1 MTIALPVF
9 PDNGLL
15 THSSVQTWKVCPR
28 KYFYRYR
35 LGVRTPPGE
44 ALRIGTAFHLGCE
57 LWGQPDMAQ
66 RLANL
71 YYLQEDFEWAQLEMA
86 IVSAMV
92 LAWGQ
97 RYQGDQVIKIL
108 AREISF
114 ELPIINPSTGRQN
127 ATYRQAGKIDAIG
140 ELPDGR
146 ICLVERK
153 TIGESLEP
161 GSDYW
166 KRLFL
171 DSQISRY
178 VLAAR
183 ALGYPVETVAYDVV
197 RKPLIR
203 PKNISKAEATRAV
216 ADGRYFDYKI
226 TGPLPERETPVLFAA
241 RLHADMT
248 ARPEFYFAR
257 KEIARLETDLLE
269 YQQEQWLVARQLR
282 DAELYERDF
291 GTAAWPRNTG
301 ACVNPYRC
309 EYLDICRGLAA
320 DPLQE
325 LPDGFVRADVLHPEL
340 SSTTGEKNVSQNTN
354 AVARAVNTIDDA
366 PPD

>member
-1 MTIALPVF
+1 MTIALPIFSDAGV
-9 PDNGLL
+9 L
-15 THSSVQTWKVCPR
+15 THSSVQSWKVCPR

-57 LWGQPDMAQ
+57 LWGQPDMPQKIAE
-66 RLANL
+66 L
-71 YYLQEDFEWAQLEMA
+71 YYLWEDQEWAQLEMA

-92 LAWGQ
+92 AGWGQ
-97 RYQGDQVIKIL
+97 RYTGDQIIKII

-153 TIGESLEP
+153 TVGEPLEP

-216 ADGRYFDYKI
+216 ADGKYFDHEI
-226 TGPLPERETPVLFAA
+226 HGPLPERETPVLFAA

-257 KEIARLETDLLE
+257 KEIARLESDLLE

-282 DAELYERDF
+282 DAELYEREF

-340 SSTTGEKNVSQNTN
+340 INHKETQNATEETHNSSATVN
-354 AVARAVNTIDDA
+354 AIDDA